1 MAYTAMYRKYRPL
14 VFSDVVGQDHIVK
27 ALSNSIAT
35 GRLSHAYLFCGTRG
49 TGKTTMAKI
58 FARAIN
64 CTDPHEGNPCNVC
77 DTCRGILDE
86 SIVDVMEIDAAS
98 NNGVDSIRDIRDD
111 VAYTPTVAKYKVY
124 IIDEVHMLSGPA
136 FNALLK
142 TLEEPPEHAV
152 FLLATTDPQRLP
164 DTILSRVQRFNL
176 RRISDQD
183 IADRLLY
190 IAGDMGLSL
199 SRETALYIARLAD
212 GALRDAIS
220 ILDRCYS
227 AGADITMDLV
237 AETTGTL
244 SRSFI
249 YDACTHLLTRDPSG
263 VLDSVSKVV
272 AQGRRLSDFA
282 DSLMESLKDLLVYSL
297 SGNKDTYDVNEG
309 RTAFLQ
315 QASQLTT
322 PEILVKMIS
331 GINEASGNMRYSSAP
346 EITLSAALV
355 SLMAEESTDA
365 PTINTSGF
373 ARSSESDRRIAALE
387 RRVTELTSKLD
398 EALAKGVSTT
408 HAMVAEPKV
417 QPQAPQEDVAAQI
430 SRSGTLDKYPVY
442 KDRSE
447 LITRVKDTRSMFLA
461 VYIKDRPMLAP
472 SEQLI
477 AIVFDKDKEDIRR
490 SVATAENLKLLS
502 DLATDIAGHTMRVVM
517 ISKENADRQLADAE
531 KELQG
536 ARDLAESLGTS
547 LTIE

>member
-14 VFSDVVGQDHIVK
+14 VFSDVVGQDHIVR

-35 GRLSHAYLFCGTRG
+35 GRISHAYLFCGTRG

-64 CTDPHEGNPCNVC
+64 CLDPHDGNPCNQC
-77 DTCRGILDE
+77 DICRGILDE
-86 SIVDVMEIDAAS
+86 SVVDVMEIDAAS

-111 VAYTPTVAKYKVY
+111 VAYTPTMAKYKVY
-124 IIDEVHMLSGPA
+124 IIDEVHMLSGAA

-176 RRISDQD
+176 KRISDQD
-183 IADRLLY
+183 IADRLMY
-190 IAGDMGLSL
+190 IAHDMGLSL
-199 SRETALYIARLAD
+199 ARETALYIARLAD
-212 GALRDAIS
+212 GALRDGIS

-244 SRSFI
+244 NRSFV
-249 YDACTHLLTRDPSG
+249 YDACTHLLLRDPAA
-263 VLDSVSKVV
+263 VLDDVSKVV
-272 AQGRRLSDFA
+272 AQGRRLADYT
-282 DSLMESLKDLLVYSL
+282 DSLLDALKDLLVYSL
-297 SGNKDTYDVNEG
+297 SPDKSGYNPTEN
-309 RTAFLQ
+309 RTQFMEHNYQL
-315 QASQLTT
+315 AS
-322 PEILVKMIS
+322 PESLVKLIA

-355 SLMAEESTDA
+355 SLMTEDTGNV
-365 PTINTSGF
+365 PTINAGGF

-387 RRVTELTSKLD
+387 RRVTELTAKLEEVKASGVQIVT
-398 EALAKGVSTT
+398 EA
-408 HAMVAEPKV
+408 PKV
-417 QPQAPQEDVAAQI
+417 QPTKVEDAAEVVKQ
-430 SRSGTLDKYPVY
+430 GALDKYPPY
-442 KDRSE
+442 ADRAE

-461 VYIKDRPMLAP
+461 VYIKDRPMLSP
-472 SEQLI
+472 SDQLV
-477 AIVFDKDKEDIRR
+477 AIVFDKEKEDIRR
-490 SVATAENLKLLS
+490 TVATADNLKLLS
-502 DLATDIAGHTMRVVM
+502 DLATDIAGHPVRVVLV
-517 ISKENADRQLADAE
+517 SKENADRQLADVE
-531 KELQG
+531 RDLQG
-536 ARDLAESLGTS
+536 ARDLAESLGMP

>member
-1 MAYTAMYRKYRPL
+1 MAYTAMYRRYRPL
-14 VFSDVVGQDHIVK
+14 VFSDVVGQDHIVR

-35 GRLSHAYLFCGTRG
+35 GRISHAYLFCGTRG

-64 CTDPHEGNPCNVC
+64 CLHPENGNPCNQC
-77 DTCRGILDE
+77 EICKGILDE

-176 RRISDQD
+176 KRISDGD

-190 IAGDMGLSL
+190 IASDMGLDL

-212 GALRDAIS
+212 GALRDGIS

-227 AGADITMDLV
+227 SGQPITMDLV

-244 SRSFI
+244 NRGFI
-249 YDACTHLLTRDPSG
+249 YDSCMHLLARDPAA
-263 VLDSVSKVV
+263 VLDSIAKVT
-272 AQGRRLSDFA
+272 AQGRRLSDYT
-282 DSLMESLKDLLVYSL
+282 DSLLDSLRELLIYSL
-297 SGNKDTYDVNEG
+297 SKDRSAYDTNES
-309 RTAFLQ
+309 RTAFLE
-315 QASQLTT
+315 QAVELTT
-322 PEILVKMIS
+322 PGILVKLIS
-331 GINEASGNMRYSSAP
+331 GINEAAGNMRWSSSP

-355 SLMAEESTDA
+355 GLCAREGEPAAQID
-365 PTINTSGF
+365 NSGF
-373 ARSSESDRRIAALE
+373 GRSSDSDRRIAALE
-387 RRVTELTSKLD
+387 RRVSELSAKLESAMASGAAAPAPKPEPAAAPASNEDKAVEEISKN
-398 EALAKGVSTT
+398 KS
-408 HAMVAEPKV
+408 
-417 QPQAPQEDVAAQI
+417 Q
-430 SRSGTLDKYPVY
+430 LDKYPVY
-442 KDRSE
+442 KDRAE
-447 LITRVKDTRSMFLA
+447 LITRVKDTKSMFLA
-461 VYIKDRPMLAP
+461 VYIKDRPMVAP
-472 SEQLI
+472 SDKVV
-477 AIVFDKDKEDIRR
+477 AILFDKEEIRKT
-490 SVATAENLKLLS
+490 VGTPENLKLLS
-502 DLATDIAGHTMRVVM
+502 DLASDIAGHPVRVLVVD
-517 ISKENADRQLADAE
+517 KKGGARQLADVE
-531 KELQG
+531 REVQG
-536 ARDLAESLGTS
+536 AQELADSLGLP